1 MRQLKITQKIVDR
14 HNDSLDRY
22 LSELSKIDVL
32 TQEEEIR
39 LAKEVKTGDQQALD
53 KLVRANLRF
62 VVSVAKQYE
71 NNTLSVSDLINEG
84 NIGLIRAAQK
94 FDPDR
99 GFKFISY
106 AVWWIRQSIMLA
118 LSEKSRIVRLPATRV
133 NTISRIRQATDF
145 LAQTLQRKPT
155 HEEVADFMEIDKA
168 EVQEHMENGNR
179 HYSLDAPMG
188 DSDGENAS
196 LLDVLSGEQSQYQD
210 ENENT
215 GTLDRFLSQLPDR
228 EKTVVKMFYGIGI
241 YDAMGMEDIAELLGL
256 SKERVRQIKTKA
268 LKKLQKSKRRNM
280 IAELF

>member
-32 TQEEEIR
+32 SSIEEVA
-39 LAKEVKTGDQQALD
+39 LAQKVKAGDQLALN
-53 KLVRANLRF
+53 KLVQSNLRF

-71 NNTLSVSDLINEG
+71 NSTLSVSDLINEG

-168 EVQEHMENGNR
+168 EVREHIENGNR

-188 DSDGENAS
+188 DSDGENSS
-196 LLDVLSGEQSQYQD
+196 LLDVLSGEQSYYQD

-215 GTLDRFLSQLPDR
+215 NTLDRFLSQLTDR
-228 EKTVVKMFYGIGI
+228 EKTIIKMFYGIGI
-241 YDAMGMEDIAELLGL
+241 YDAMGMEDIADLLEL

-268 LKKLQKSKRRNM
+268 LKKLQKSKKRNM
-280 IAELF
+280 VAELF